1 MKPKN
6 NLITILLLLL
16 SFAVLGQEE
25 YKYKSEVKG
34 INDKWHTLP
43 LPDTI
48 YSKLQAN
55 LADLRIKGIT
65 AKNDTVEAPY
75 LLKVA
80 REYSETKEIAFTA
93 LNTSFNAN
101 GYFYTFQLKD
111 NKPVNRLKLNFD
123 TPNFDWL
130 VSLEGSP
137 DGKKWFTVLEDYRI
151 VSIKNKTTDFKFT
164 TLSFPQTTYSF
175 LRMQVKSNNDPLL
188 MAASV
193 LKKEMTE
200 GLYNNFS
207 IETINVENNKTNRT
221 TEITVELPLKVPV
234 SKLAIGVTDDFDYYR
249 RISIQYLADSVKTEK
264 GWYYSY
270 KPLTSGTLHSINGN
284 EFTFVSTVLKKLK
297 VVVYNND
304 NEPLNFGDFNVR
316 GYKHA
321 LLARFTT
328 PATYYLVY
336 GSKRVVA
343 RPDYDI
349 LQFVDNIPEN
359 LSALS
364 LGKEQLIKSSFDL
377 KREALFENDAWL
389 WAVMALI
396 IIILAGFTF
405 KMLKKEG

>member
-6 NLITILLLLL
+6 NLITILIL
-16 SFAVLGQEE
+16 FCCFTVFGQEA
-25 YKYKSEVKG
+25 YRYKSEIKG

-43 LPDTI
+43 LPDSI
-48 YSKLQAN
+48 YSKLQPN

-65 AKNDTVEAPY
+65 AKKDTVVAPY
-75 LLKVA
+75 RLKVK
-80 REYSETKEIAFTA
+80 REYSKTKEIVFTA
-93 LNTSFNAN
+93 LNTSFNAD
-101 GYFYTFQLKD
+101 GYFYTFQLKEK
-111 NKPVNRLKLNFD
+111 KPINRLKLNFA
-123 TPNFDWL
+123 TANFDWL
-130 VSLEGSP
+130 VRLEGSNN
-137 DGKKWFTVLEDYRI
+137 GNKWFTVLEDYRI

-164 TLSFPQTTYSF
+164 TLSFPQTNYTF
-175 LRMQVKSNNDPLL
+175 LRLQVKSKTDPLL
-188 MAASV
+188 TSTSIA
-193 LKKEMTE
+193 KKEMTD

-207 IETINVENNKTNRT
+207 IESINVENNKNNRT
-221 TEITVELPLKVPV
+221 TEITVALPLKVPV

-270 KPLTSGTLHSINGN
+270 KTLTSGTLHSINGN
-284 EFTFVSTVLKKLK
+284 EFTFVSTVLNKLK

-304 NEPLNFGDFNVR
+304 NEPLNFGDFKVR
-316 GYKHA
+316 GYKHE

-328 PATYYLVY
+328 PATYFLVY

-359 LSALS
+359 PPALT
-364 LGKEQLIKSSFDL
+364 LGKEQIIKSSLDL

-405 KMLKKEG
+405 KMLKKES